1 MYLQLWDKGL
11 ITLIYKEL
19 LQINKKKTVTQIENW
34 AKKEAISSCP

>member
-19 LQINKKKTVTQIENW
+19 LQINKKNTVTQIENW